1 MSAIPAGYPDNQ
13 IEAFALL
20 ASRARLSI
28 DDLKILALL
37 ETAGEAFYFAAAEA
51 VDNTAAKALLTRN
64 GQEER
69 GHAHRVLKA
78 ITLLGGEQYTLPED
92 SANPYIVPMQLD
104 GMFNAD
110 LIAMIQKGEQDGDL
124 QYQVWAAAEVEANP
138 EVAKIYRQ
146 NGIEETR
153 HSQRLAEVVALLN

>member
-1 MSAIPAGYPDNQ
+1 MSAIPVGYPTNQ

-20 ASRARLSI
+20 ATRDKLSI

-37 ETAGEAFYFAAAEA
+37 ETAGEAFYFAAAAA
-51 VDNTAAKALLTRN
+51 VDNDEAKALLTRN

-78 ITLLGGEQYTLPED
+78 IALMGGEPYTLPDGEQ
-92 SANPYIVPMQLD
+92 NPYIQPLQLD
-104 GMFNAD
+104 GMISTE
-110 LIAMIQKGEQDGDL
+110 LLAMITKGEQDGDL
-124 QYQVWAAAEVEANP
+124 QYQVWAAAEANE

-146 NGIEETR
+146 NGSEETR
-153 HSQRLAEVVALLN
+153 HGERVAQVATLLS